1 MILRRATKSVSLI
14 PENNTKKMCF
24 YKFVATLLLS
34 LTHRTAKIL
43 QTNRLYQI
51 KNILHRKITYH
62 KQRNNIYHKT
72 VIIRSIIAVFLS
84 LYFIVIYFYYPFIYR
99 IFVPLMY
106 HKEKSGLFVPH

>member
-43 QTNRLYQI
+43 KTNRLYQI
-51 KNILHRKITYH
+51 KNILHRQVGYCNQLQRIRTNYNEVADFQRLFYLPKI
-62 KQRNNIYHKT
+62 Q
-72 VIIRSIIAVFLS
+72 L
-84 LYFIVIYFYYPFIYR
+84 
-99 IFVPLMY
+99 
-106 HKEKSGLFVPH
+106 